1 MFPFSDLTACSYIP
15 SDRLLSNWNMQIIV
29 AVLSYSKVVL
39 NMVDIVMNPDKTFE
53 L

>member
-1 MFPFSDLTACSYIP
+1 MFPFSDFTACSYIP
-15 SDRLLSNWNMQIIV
+15 SDILLSNWNMV

-39 NMVDIVMNPDKTFE
+39 NMVDIVLNPDKTFE

>member
-1 MFPFSDLTACSYIP
+1 MFPFSDFTACSYIL
-15 SDRLLSNWNMQIIV
+15 SDILLSNWYMV

-39 NMVDIVMNPDKTFE
+39 NMVDIVLNPDKTFE

>member
-1 MFPFSDLTACSYIP
+1 MFPFSDFTACSHVP
-15 SDRLLSNWNMQIIV
+15 SDILLSNWYMV

-39 NMVDIVMNPDKTFE
+39 NMVDIVLNPDKTFE